1 MKIILWRH
9 AQAEEGH
16 DDLAR
21 ELTLKG
27 HRQAAKMAAIL
38 RKKLP
43 ENFRLWV
50 SEAMRSQQTAAHL
63 GGNFEVLSALNP
75 EIMADTLPQ
84 LLQGIHD
91 NDTVV
96 IVGHQPWIGQLCA
109 YMLNRCWHSENNDWS
124 VKKGSFWWF
133 ESKLVEGEFHSKL
146 ISVMTPK

>member
-9 AQAEEGH
+9 AQAEESL

-21 ELTLKG
+21 ELTIKG

-63 GGNFEVLSALNP
+63 GGNFEIFPELNP
-75 EIMADTLPQ
+75 EIEVQTLLP
-84 LLQGIHD
+84 LLTTIHET
-91 NDTVV
+91 DTVV
-96 IVGHQPWIGQLCA
+96 IVGHQPWIGQLCGF
-109 YMLNRCWHSENNDWS
+109 MLNRSWHSDENYWS

-133 ESKLVEGEFHSKL
+133 EAHLQADVFHSKL
-146 ISVMTPK
+146 LSVVVP